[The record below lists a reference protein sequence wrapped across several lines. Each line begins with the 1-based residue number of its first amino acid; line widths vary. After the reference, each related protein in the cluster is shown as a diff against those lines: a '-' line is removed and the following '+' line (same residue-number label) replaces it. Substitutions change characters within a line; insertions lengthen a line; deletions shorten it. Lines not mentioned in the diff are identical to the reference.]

1 MKKLLILFLLFFAAT
16 LVAQENIKGE
26 ISFISGD
33 NIYIRFADTKAIE
46 KGDTL
51 FYQDETL
58 GAQACLIV
66 ENKSSV
72 SCIAKQIGDCALSK
86 GQQFFLN
93 KTAPVEE
100 AKDVPKLLDRKEE
113 IRDTSNTG
121 LEQTKADK
129 KAEFEKRE
137 RISARVSA
145 ASYTIFAPDNK
156 NKGNTRFI
164 GRVNFAMDNIS
175 ESNFSVE
182 SYFNYQEN
190 MRLYDEFRG
199 YNRRFNVYNLALT
212 YKKENVQVSIG
223 RKINRKASSLGAID
237 GLQGEYNK
245 NGYFVGALAGFRP
258 DYQNFGLNTSLFQYG
273 AYLGLEKGG
282 KKFRS
287 QITAGF
293 LEQRNQGAIDR
304 RFIYLQTS
312 NQVGSRLNVFAS
324 TEVDL
329 YENYDSVAAQ
339 SILQLSSLFIS
350 SSLKITDWW
359 RIFGSYD
366 TRRQIIFFETYDTE
380 VERLLA
386 DQEARQ
392 GLRAR
397 SNFSI
402 GKRTNLGLS
411 YNSRF
416 QQNAGKQGENI
427 QAYISYNRVPW
438 IGGTFSYR
446 FNINSTLYLRSE
458 VNSARYSH
466 YFAKGKLYT
475 AVYYRYLSYLYLD
488 REIVVPAQAYY
499 GAELSYRMNSGWD
512 LGTLGEMSK
521 TGQQTSYRINVR
533 LTKRFKF

>member
-1 MKKLLILFLLFFAAT
+1 MKKLLILFLVFLAAT

-26 ISFISGD
+26 ISFISGE
-33 NIYIRFADTKAIE
+33 NIYIRFADTRAIE

-51 FYQDETL
+51 FYQDEKL
-58 GAQACLIV
+58 GAQACLMV
-66 ENKSSV
+66 VNKSSV
-72 SCIAKQIGDCALSK
+72 SCIAKQIGDCTLSK
-86 GQQFFLN
+86 GQQFFL
-93 KTAPVEE
+93 K
-100 AKDVPKLLDRKEE
+100 KLLPIELEE
-113 IRDTSNTG
+113 EVAEVVQTAEQQRDTSATILTETKTEEKPK
-121 LEQTKADK
+121 LEK
-129 KAEFEKRE
+129 KE
-137 RISARVSA
+137 RINARVSA

-156 NKGNTRFI
+156 NQGNSRFV
-164 GRVNFAMDNIS
+164 GRVNFNIDNIS

-190 MRLYDEFRG
+190 LRLYDDYRG
-199 YNRRFNVYNLALT
+199 YNRRFNVYDLALS
-212 YKKENVQVSIG
+212 YKKEDFELSIG

-273 AYLGLEKGG
+273 AYIGIDKGG
-282 KKFRS
+282 KNFRS
-287 QITAGF
+287 QVTAGF

-312 NQVGSRLNVFAS
+312 NQMGSRLNVFAS

-329 YENYDSVAAQ
+329 YENYDTAAAQ
-339 SILQLSSLFIS
+339 SALQLSSLFIS
-350 SSLKITDWW
+350 SSLKVTDWW
-359 RIFGSYD
+359 RVFGSYD

-392 GLRAR
+392 GLRFR
-397 SNFSI
+397 SNFKI

-446 FNINSTLYLRSE
+446 FNLNSTLYLRSE

-466 YFAKGKLYT
+466 YFGNGKVYT
-475 AVYYRYLSYLYLD
+475 AVYYRYLSYLYTG

-499 GAELSYRMNSGWD
+499 GAEMSFRLMSGWD

-521 TGQQTSYRINVR
+521 SGQQTSYRLNVR
-533 LTKRFKF
+533 LTKRFNF